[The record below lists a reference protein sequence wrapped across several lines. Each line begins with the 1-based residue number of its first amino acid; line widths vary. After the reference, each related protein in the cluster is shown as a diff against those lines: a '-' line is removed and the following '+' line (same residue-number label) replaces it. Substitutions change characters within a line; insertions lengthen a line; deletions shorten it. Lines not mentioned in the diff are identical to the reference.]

1 MHHWP
6 RPELYP
12 DVQNAAKQVSSLSDY
27 GHGVVA
33 DIVDIDHATPAL
45 LARLAARGLVPGARL
60 EILRGGDPMLVMVD
74 DSRWALTRE
83 DAVHIRIQ
91 PMHVPLRSRLRAL
104 FA

>member
-1 MHHWP
+1 V
-6 RPELYP
+6 R
-12 DVQNAAKQVSSLSDY
+12 DAATSSLSLSDY

-33 DIVDIDHATPAL
+33 DIIDIDHATPAL
-45 LARLAARGLVPGARL
+45 LARLAARGLVPGATL

-83 DAVHIRIQ
+83 DACHIKIR
-91 PMHVPLRSRLRAL
+91 PTRLPLRSRLRAL

>member
-1 MHHWP
+1 MRDAVLP
-6 RPELYP
+6 P
-12 DVQNAAKQVSSLSDY
+12 SSLADH

-33 DIVDIDHATPAL
+33 DIVDIDAATPAL

-60 EILRGGDPMLVMVD
+60 EILRGGDPMLVMID

-83 DAVHIRIQ
+83 DAAHIRIR
-91 PMHVPLRSRLRAL
+91 PTRLPLRSRLRAL

>member
-1 MHHWP
+1 M
-6 RPELYP
+6 R
-12 DVQNAAKQVSSLSDY
+12 DAANSPVSLSEH

-83 DAVHIRIQ
+83 DAVHIKIHPTRL
-91 PMHVPLRSRLRAL
+91 PLRSRLRAL
-104 FA
+104 FAS